1 MVDGNPDDHFT
12 TLVSYVPALIARR
25 LAADPHPISQPTAER
40 FAAAVLFADISGFTA
55 LGERLAQRGLA
66 GSEELAGLLND
77 YFGRVIDLVSDH
89 GGEVTKFAG
98 DALLALWPVPANT
111 IRLGLVAREALAEAT
126 SRAALCALAIQDVL
140 CHYCLADGTP
150 LALQIGIGA
159 GDVSSVHLGGVFNR
173 WEFLLSG
180 SPMVQMSQAKDH
192 ARPGTIVLSPE
203 AWTLIQHQ
211 ASGQPIAG
219 AFVELKTINRPL
231 SPQSAV
237 LPPLPPAA
245 KPGLQAYI
253 PAAVLNR
260 LEAGQA
266 NWLSELRRITVMF
279 IKLPS
284 YGTSIKHP
292 YARTLPR
299 AQAVM
304 QALQTSL
311 YRYAG
316 SINKLNVDDK
326 GITLVAA
333 MGLPPLSHKDDAA
346 RAVHAALEMQAA
358 LKALGRRSAVGI
370 TTGWVFCGPIG
381 NGRRREYTMVG
392 NVVNMATRLMQA
404 AEANLIARQGMTDI
418 LCDETTFQ
426 AIQEQAG
433 KGQLLAGRLTFESL
447 PRLTVKGKVE
457 PILAFRPHQRTVP
470 APANIQNRKAKI
482 TLAGRTAERA
492 FLREQLHALRQPA
505 GNSPATILFV
515 EGEAGIGKSRLVDE
529 LVAQARALHL
539 GVLTG
544 AGHALE
550 QTTPYYGW
558 RAIFRQ
564 LFDLDLLF
572 NDKAAQRAH
581 VLRHLPSGRDERG
594 FPALALHLSP
604 LLNAVLP
611 LNFPENSTTYNLS
624 AAERQ
629 RTTQL
634 FLLRLLQRAV
644 AVNDRKKQ
652 PPRLLVLE
660 NGQWLDQASW
670 ELALAVS
677 QQVQPLLLVVAT
689 RPFHEQDGVAPL
701 PPAAHQLLQ
710 SATAHWLRL
719 SGLASDEVAALV
731 SQQLGVNEIPAELRT
746 LLQRKAEG
754 HPFYSQELAR
764 AWCDSGLIRIAGRDC
779 RLAADVLVLEK
790 SAAPDVLQKAIISRL
805 DRLAPTQQLI
815 LKVASVL
822 GRTFTLAALQEIYPL
837 PAGSLPAHLSA
848 LVQLDILCPL
858 PPVLAGAEPTYRFKY
873 ALVQEVAY
881 NLLPYSQRQQLENR
895 G

>member
-1 MVDGNPDDHFT
+1 MVEANPDPLLT
-12 TLVSYVPALIARR
+12 TLVSYVPALIVRR
-25 LAADPHPISQPTAER
+25 LATNATPISQPTAER

-66 GSEELAGLLND
+66 GSEELAALLND
-77 YFGRVIDLVSDH
+77 YFGRVIDLISAH

-98 DALLALWPVPANT
+98 DALLALWPVPPDT
-111 IRLGLVAREALAEAT
+111 VRLGLVAREALAQAT
-126 SRAALCALAIQDVL
+126 GRAAHCALAIQAAL
-140 CHYCLADGTP
+140 GNYCLADGTP
-150 LALQIGIGA
+150 LLLQIGIGA

-180 SPMVQMSQAKDH
+180 SPMVQMSQAKDR

-203 AWTLIQHQ
+203 AWAFIQAQ
-211 ASGQPIAG
+211 SSGQPVDRD
-219 AFVELKTINRPL
+219 FVELKTMSHSLP
-231 SPQSAV
+231 PQPAI
-237 LPPLPPAA
+237 LPPLPPQA

-253 PAAVLNR
+253 PAAVLAR
-260 LEAGQA
+260 LEAGQTG
-266 NWLSELRRITVMF
+266 WLSELRRLTVMF

-346 RAVHAALEMQAA
+346 RAIHAALEMQAA

-404 AEANLIARQGMTDI
+404 AEANLIARQEMTDI
-418 LCDETTFQ
+418 LCDEATFQ
-426 AIQEQAG
+426 AIQEQAS
-433 KGQLLAGRLTFESL
+433 KGQLLAGRLTFDKL
-447 PRLTVKGKVE
+447 PQITVKGKVE
-457 PILAFRPHQRTVP
+457 PVAAYRPHQRTVP
-470 APANIQNRKAKI
+470 TPSKIQHRKAKT
-482 TLAGRTAERA
+482 TLTGRSTERA
-492 FLREQLHALRQPA
+492 FLHEQLQSLRHPPD
-505 GNSPATILFV
+505 NNPATILVV
-515 EGEAGIGKSRLVDE
+515 EGEAGIGKTRLVDE
-529 LVAQARALHL
+529 LLAQARALRL
-539 GVLTG
+539 GALTG

-550 QTTPYYGW
+550 QTTPYYAW
-558 RAIFRQ
+558 RTIFRQ
-564 LFDLDLLF
+564 LFDLDTLF
-572 NDKAAQRAH
+572 NDTAAQRAH
-581 VLRHLPSGRDERG
+581 VLRRLPSGRDERG

-604 LLNAVLP
+604 LLNTVLP
-611 LNFPENSTTYNLS
+611 LNFPENSATTKLS

-644 AVNDRKKQ
+644 TNQDRQKQ

-660 NGQWLDQASW
+660 NGQWLDEASW

-689 RPFHEQDGVAPL
+689 RPFREQDGVNPL
-701 PPAAHQLLQ
+701 PPAAHLLLQ
-710 SATAHWLRL
+710 SPNAHWLRL
-719 SGLASDEVAALV
+719 SGLANDEVAALV
-731 SQQLGVNEIPAELRT
+731 SQQLGVNELPAELR
-746 LLQRKAEG
+746 LALQHKAEG

-764 AWCDSGLIRIAGRDC
+764 SWRDSGLIHIAGRHC
-779 RLAADVLVLEK
+779 RLATDIQTLENTD
-790 SAAPDVLQKAIISRL
+790 APDVLQKAIISRL
-805 DRLAPTQQLI
+805 DRLAPAQQLI
-815 LKVASVL
+815 VKVASVL
-822 GRTFTLAALQEIYPL
+822 GRTFTLSALQAIYPL
-837 PAGSLPAHLSA
+837 PGGQLPNQLTA
-848 LVQLDILCPL
+848 LIQLDILCPL
-858 PPVLAGAEPTYRFKY
+858 PGAAEPTYRFKY

-881 NLLPYSQRQQLENR
+881 NLLPNSQRHQLENHN
-895 G
+895 